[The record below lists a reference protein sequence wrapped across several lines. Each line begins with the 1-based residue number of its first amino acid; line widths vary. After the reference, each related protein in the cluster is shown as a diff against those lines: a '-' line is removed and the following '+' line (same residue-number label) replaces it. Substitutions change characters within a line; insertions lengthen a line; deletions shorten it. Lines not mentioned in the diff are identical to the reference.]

1 MSTLLIFLFIGN
13 WSSKDAP
20 ELSTLR
26 KLYYRAAVESSAS
39 TSLSKEL
46 KSVGPDAAPLLL
58 CYKGAALMIEA
69 KYVLNPITKLSRF
82 SKGKRAIE
90 QAIAREPG
98 NMEMRFIRFSLQTN
112 LPGFLGYHGHIASD
126 KQKLLAGLANVTDK
140 VLKENI
146 TAYLISSKK
155 CTSEEI
161 KKLQQ

>member
-1 MSTLLIFLFIGN
+1 MRALLILLFIGN

-46 KSVGPDAAPLLL
+46 KSVGPDSAPILL
-58 CYKGAALMIEA
+58 CYKGAAFMMEA
-69 KYVLNPITKLSRF
+69 KYAFNPITKLSRF
-82 SKGKRAIE
+82 SKGKKAIE
-90 QAIAREPG
+90 EAIAKEPS
-98 NMEMRFIRFSLQTN
+98 NMEMRFIRFSIQTN
-112 LPGFLGYHGHIASD
+112 LPGFLGYQGHIDSD
-126 KQKLLAGLANVTDK
+126 KKKLLAGVANVTDK
-140 VLKENI
+140 VLRENI
-146 TAYLISSKK
+146 TAYLITSKK